1 MRIGIMIEGQ
11 EGLTWERW
19 FRIADRVE
27 ALGLDSLW
35 RSDHF
40 FSLMGHP
47 DRPALECW
55 SSLTALAQ
63 RTQRIRF
70 GPLVS
75 PMTFR
80 HPALLA
86 RMAAAVDGLS
96 NGRLSLGVGAGWN
109 EAEHEAFGIV
119 LPPLKER
126 FDRLEEGIAVIKA
139 LWTGASVDV
148 DGRYY
153 RLRRAAALPRPVQR
167 PAPPL
172 LIGGDGEK
180 RLLRIVA
187 KDADEWNSHAPGP
200 EAYRGKRARLE
211 EHCRVVGRDPDA
223 IHRSWMGGIVIG
235 RDAPDVVEKGRW
247 MQSFLSALSGVAP
260 TAAPDELRRRHWLVG
275 TPDEVGT
282 QLDAWSEVGVERVML
297 QWYNLDDL
305 EGLALLAPLNR
316 ASG

>member
-1 MRIGIMIEGQ
+1 MRVGIMLEAQ

-19 FRIADRVE
+19 FAIADRVE
-27 ALGLDSLW
+27 VLRLEGLW

-40 FSLMGHP
+40 FSLSGDRH
-47 DRPALECW
+47 RPALECW

-63 RTQRIRF
+63 RTSHIRF

-96 NGRLSLGVGAGWN
+96 NGRLVLGVGAGWN
-109 EAEHEAFGIV
+109 EAEHQAFGIR

-126 FDRLEEGIAVIKA
+126 FDRLVEGIAVIKA
-139 LWTGASVDV
+139 LWTGGPVDL
-148 DGRYY
+148 DGEFYP
-153 RLRRAAALPRPVQR
+153 LRGATAYPRPLQQ

-172 LIGGDGEK
+172 LIGGDGEV

-187 KDADEWNSHAPGP
+187 EHADEWNSHAHGP
-200 EAYRGKRARLE
+200 ELYRGKRARLE
-211 EHCRVVGRDPDA
+211 EHCRAVGRDPGT
-223 IHRSWMGGIVIG
+223 IHRSWMGGILIG
-235 RDAPDVVEKGRW
+235 RDAREVADKGRW
-247 MQSFLSALSGVAP
+247 MQSFLGLDSIAP
-260 TAAPDELRRRHWLVG
+260 TAVPQSLRERGWLVG
-275 TPDEVGT
+275 TPDEVAG
-282 QLDAWSEVGVERVML
+282 QLATWTSVGVQRVML

-305 EGLALLAPLNR
+305 DGLELLAPLNR
-316 ASG
+316 N

>member
-1 MRIGIMIEGQ
+1 MRIGVMIEAQ

-19 FRIADRVE
+19 FRLAERVE
-27 ALGLDSLW
+27 SLGLDSLW

-40 FSLMGHP
+40 FSLSGHH

-55 SSLTALAQ
+55 TSLTALAQ
-63 RTQRIRF
+63 RSQRIRF

-96 NGRLSLGVGAGWN
+96 DGRLVLGVGAGWN
-109 EAEHEAFGIV
+109 DSEHAAFGIT
-119 LPPLKER
+119 LPALKER

-139 LWTGASVDV
+139 LWSGGTVDF

-153 RLRRAAALPRPVQR
+153 PLRGASALPRPIQK

-172 LIGGDGEK
+172 LIGGDGEL

-187 KDADEWNSHAPGP
+187 QHADEWNSHAPGP
-200 EAYRGKRARLE
+200 DVYRAKRARLE
-211 EHCRVVGRDPDA
+211 EHCRAVGRDPNA
-223 IHRSWMGGIVIG
+223 IHRSWMGGILIG
-235 RDAPDVVEKGRW
+235 RDRSEVLDKGRW
-247 MQSFLSALSGVAP
+247 FHSFLGPLAGGSPGAVQ
-260 TAAPDELRRRHWLVG
+260 EVLRQRHWLVG
-275 TPDEVGT
+275 TPDEVAG
-282 QLDAWSEVGVERVML
+282 QVDAWSAVGVERVML

-305 EGLALLAPLNR
+305 EGLSLLARIGRP
-316 ASG
+316 

>member
-1 MRIGIMIEGQ
+1 MRIGVMIEGQ
-11 EGLTWERW
+11 EGLTWDRW

-47 DRPALECW
+47 ERPALECW

-96 NGRLSLGVGAGWN
+96 DGRLSLGVGAGWN
-109 EAEHEAFGIV
+109 EAEHEAFGIG

-139 LWTGASVDV
+139 LWSGGPVDV

-153 RLRRAAALPRPVQR
+153 RLQRAAALPRPVQR

-172 LIGGDGEK
+172 LIGGDGER

-187 KDADEWNSHAPGP
+187 KEADEWNSHAPGL
-200 EAYRGKRARLE
+200 EAYRGKRVRLE
-211 EHCRVVGRDPDA
+211 EHCRAVGRDPDA

-235 RDAPDVVEKGRW
+235 RDAPEVLEKGGW
-247 MQSFLSALSGVAP
+247 MQSFLAALSGISP
-260 TAAPDELRRRHWLVG
+260 RSAPDELRRRHWLVG
-275 TPDEVGT
+275 TPDEVGS
-282 QLDAWSEVGVERVML
+282 QLDAWSAVGVERVML

-305 EGLALLAPLNR
+305 DGLALLAPLNR

>member
-1 MRIGIMIEGQ
+1 MGMRIGVMIEGQ
-11 EGLTWERW
+11 EGLTWDRW

-27 ALGLDSLW
+27 SLGLDSLW

-47 DRPALECW
+47 ERPALECW
-55 SSLTALAQ
+55 TSLTALAQ
-63 RTQRIRF
+63 RTHRIQF

-96 NGRLSLGVGAGWN
+96 AGRLVLGVGAGWN
-109 EAEHEAFGIV
+109 EVEHEAYGIS

-139 LWTGASVDV
+139 LWTGGPVDF
-148 DGRYY
+148 DGQYY
-153 RLRRAAALPRPVQR
+153 RLRGAAAYPRPVQQ

-172 LIGGDGEK
+172 LIGGDGEV

-187 KDADEWNSHAPGP
+187 RDADEWNSHAPGP
-200 EAYRGKRARLE
+200 DAYRHKRARLE
-211 EHCRVVGRDPDA
+211 DHCRAVGRNPDA
-223 IHRSWMGGIVIG
+223 IRRSWMGGALIG
-235 RDAPDVVEKGRW
+235 SDFAEVREKGHW
-247 MQSFLSALSGVAP
+247 HQSFLAALANVAP
-260 TAAPDELRRRHWLVG
+260 EAAPDELRRRSWIVG
-275 TPDEVGT
+275 TPDQVGA
-282 QLDAWSEVGVERVML
+282 QLAEFEALGVERVMF

-305 EGLALLAPLNR
+305 DGFKLLAELNGR
-316 ASG
+316 

>member
-19 FRIADRVE
+19 IRIGERVE
-27 ALGLDSLW
+27 SLGLDSLW

-47 DRPALECW
+47 ERPALECW
-55 SSLTALAQ
+55 TSLTALAQ
-63 RTQRIRF
+63 RTQRLRF

-75 PMTFR
+75 PITFR

-96 NGRLSLGVGAGWN
+96 NGRLTLGIGAGWN
-109 EAEHEAFGIV
+109 ESEHAAYGIA
-119 LPPLKER
+119 LPALKER
-126 FDRLEEGIAVIKA
+126 FDRLEEGIAVIRA
-139 LWTGASVDV
+139 LWTGGPVDL

-153 RLRRAAALPRPVQR
+153 PLRGAAGFPRPLQQ

-172 LIGGDGEK
+172 LIGGDGEL

-187 KDADEWNSHAPGP
+187 RHADEWNSHAGGP

-211 EHCRVVGRDPDA
+211 EHCRAVGRNPDDIA
-223 IHRSWMGGIVIG
+223 RSWMGGVLIG
-235 RDAPDVVEKGRW
+235 ADEREVSEKAGW
-247 MQSFLSALSGVAP
+247 MQSFHAALTDVHPSA
-260 TAAPDELRRRHWLVG
+260 AAGELRRRHWLLG
-275 TPDEVGT
+275 TVDQVASEL
-282 QLDAWSEVGVERVML
+282 QAWSVVGVQRVML

-305 EGLALLAPLNR
+305 DGLSLVGQVNR
-316 ASG
+316 S

>member
-1 MRIGIMIEGQ
+1 MRIGVMIEGQ

-19 FRIADRVE
+19 LRIAERVE
-27 ALGLDSLW
+27 SLGLDSLW

-40 FSLMGHP
+40 FSLMGNP
-47 DRPALECW
+47 ERPALECW
-55 SSLTALAQ
+55 TSLTALAL

-96 NGRLSLGVGAGWN
+96 DGRLVLGVGAGWN
-109 EAEHEAFGIV
+109 EAEHAAYGIA

-139 LWTGASVDV
+139 LWTGGPVDL

-153 RLRRAAALPRPVQR
+153 PLRGASAFPRPVQQ

-172 LIGGDGEK
+172 LIGGDGEV

-187 KDADEWNSHAPGP
+187 EHADEWNSHAPGP
-200 EAYRGKRARLE
+200 EGYRAKRARLE
-211 EHCRVVGRDPDA
+211 EHCREVGRDPNS
-223 IHRSWMGGIVIG
+223 IHRSWMGGILIA
-235 RDAPDVVEKGRW
+235 RDPSEVAEKGRW
-247 MQSFLSALSGVAP
+247 FHSFIGSLAGVSPSAVP
-260 TAAPDELRRRHWLVG
+260 EMLRQRHWLVG
-275 TPDEVGT
+275 TPDQVDA
-282 QLDAWSEVGVERVML
+282 QLADWSAAGVERVML
-297 QWYNLDDL
+297 QWYHLDDL
-305 EGLALLAPLNR
+305 DGLSLLAQLDPR
-316 ASG
+316 

>member
-1 MRIGIMIEGQ
+1 MLEAQ
-11 EGLTWERW
+11 EGLTWDRW

-27 ALGLDSLW
+27 SLGLDSLW

-47 DRPALECW
+47 ERPALECW

-86 RMAAAVDGLS
+86 RMAAAVDLLS
-96 NGRLSLGVGAGWN
+96 NGRVVLGLGAGWN
-109 EAEHEAFGIV
+109 DTEHEAFGIA

-139 LWTGASVDV
+139 LWSGGPVDLA
-148 DGRYY
+148 GRYY
-153 RLRRAAALPRPVQR
+153 PLRGAAAYPRPAQQ
-167 PAPPL
+167 PGPPL
-172 LIGGDGEK
+172 LIGGDGEV

-187 KDADEWNSHAPGP
+187 RDADEWNSHAAGP
-200 EAYRGKRARLE
+200 EIYTVKRARLE
-211 EHCRVVGRDPDA
+211 EHCRAVGRDPA
-223 IHRSWMGGIVIG
+223 SIRRSWMGGILIG
-235 RDAPDVVEKGRW
+235 RDGGEVSEKGRW
-247 MQSFLSALSGVAP
+247 VQSFLSALSGMPPDKAP
-260 TAAPDELRRRHWLVG
+260 NELRRRSWIVG
-275 TPDEVGT
+275 TPDEAAS
-282 QLDAWSEVGVERVML
+282 QLDAWAALGIERVMF

-305 EGLALLAPLNR
+305 DGLGLLAELNDH
-316 ASG
+316 